1 MSVTIKRNTDWVG
14 RSINVAIKLNDEKIT
29 KIGYNQE
36 IKLDIPNESAQL
48 KVSQQGTK
56 SNIVEVKDGDVVEIT
71 TSKWTYVI
79 VLLPAF
85 LVMLPIFSFNMFL
98 RLISIIFLSIISI
111 FFIKGFNLEILDN
124 KRSSLSSE

>member
-14 RSINVAIKLNDEKIT
+14 RSINVAIKLNDEKIA

-124 KRSSLSSE
+124 KCSSLSSE

>member
-14 RSINVAIKLNDEKIT
+14 RSINVAIKVNDEKIA
-29 KIGYNQE
+29 KIGYHQE
-36 IKLDIPNESAQL
+36 LKLDIPNESAQL

-71 TSKWTYVI
+71 TSKWAYLI

-124 KRSSLSSE
+124 RRSNLSSE

>member
-1 MSVTIKRNTDWVG
+1 MTIKRNTDWVG
-14 RSINVAIKLNDEKIT
+14 RSINVAIKVNDEKIA

-36 IKLDIPNESAQL
+36 LKLDIPNESAQL

-124 KRSSLSSE
+124 RRSNLSSE

>member
-14 RSINVAIKLNDEKIT
+14 RSINVAIKLNDEKIA
-29 KIGYNQE
+29 KIGYNQK

-98 RLISIIFLSIISI
+98 CLISIIFLSIISI

>member
-14 RSINVAIKLNDEKIT
+14 RSINVAIKLNDEKIA

-36 IKLDIPNESAQL
+36 LKLDIPNESAQL

-71 TSKWTYVI
+71 TSKWAYLI

-124 KRSSLSSE
+124 RRSNLSSE